1 MSNKNVA
8 LLGIIGFAIFMISFM
23 TDSNSEGLFYY
34 IGLVGFYVGVV
45 WAWVI
50 LLKSKN

>member
-8 LLGIIGFAIFMISFM
+8 WLGIIGFAIFMISFI
-23 TDSNSEGLFYY
+23 TDPNAEGLFYY
-34 IGLVGFYVGVV
+34 LGLAGFYVGVV